1 LCLPGAGAAPAP
13 ALPDDR
19 TVLEERRIVD
29 ERQEELAHLTER
41 VGVTPRE
48 AELILENDELVNDD
62 LWTILPEQR
71 FVSEDAEEEAR
82 KW

>member
-1 LCLPGAGAAPAP
+1 
-13 ALPDDR
+13 
-19 TVLEERRIVD
+19 
-29 ERQEELAHLTER
+29 